1 MTARELTIRS
11 TRSYKPIEA
20 PIKLRFM
27 RPKPNTQLTKPMK
40 INKLVLICGALA
52 GISIANLSTTHAQSP
67 AETTDKNG
75 LITWTATGKQSGNV
89 DLLFVQNAKNVT
101 LDKGKLVLRGV
112 NPMTVCFT
120 DRPARLAGHMQ
131 TSKFV
136 PLWSQGKDSFL
147 KDNPNATLSI
157 FQGDNVSDLIVE
169 LSNPQLAGN
178 DLTYDARILE
188 GTPPAN
194 GGACALFID
203 IIGMPAT
210 PMSYAGV
217 ARRAYRRGY

>member
-1 MTARELTIRS
+1 V
-11 TRSYKPIEA
+11 PGG
-20 PIKLRFM
+20 KLRSIFSC
-27 RPKPNTQLTKPMK
+27 KPTKEPMK
-40 INKLVLICGALA
+40 LKSNPQPVRIHKPVRIFGALA
-52 GISIANLSTTHAQSP
+52 GIVIANPFTAYPASP
-67 AETTDKNG
+67 TPAPSASPV
-75 LITWTATGKQSGNV
+75 ITWTATGKQSEKNV
-89 DLLFVQNAKNVT
+89 DVLFVQNAKNVSFSE
-101 LDKGKLVLRGV
+101 GKLVLRGV
-112 NPMTVCFT
+112 NPVTVCFT

-131 TSKFV
+131 TSNFV

-157 FQGDNVSDLIVE
+157 FSGDNVSDLVVE
-169 LSNPQLAGN
+169 LSNPQLSGD

-217 ARRAYRRGY
+217 ARRAWRR

>member
-1 MTARELTIRS
+1 
-11 TRSYKPIEA
+11 
-20 PIKLRFM
+20 
-27 RPKPNTQLTKPMK
+27 MK
-40 INKLVLICGALA
+40 TNKLILICATLA
-52 GISIANLSTTHAQSP
+52 AGSMANLSTTYAQSP
-67 AETTDKNG
+67 TETINKDA

-89 DLLFVQNAKNVT
+89 DVLFVQNAKDVT
-101 LDKGKLVLRGV
+101 FDKGKLVLRGV
-112 NPMTVCFT
+112 NPVTVCFT

-131 TSKFV
+131 TSKLI

-157 FQGDNVSDLIVE
+157 FIGDNVSDLVVE
-169 LSNPQLAGN
+169 LSNPQLSGN
-178 DLTYDARILE
+178 NLAYDARILE
-188 GTPPAN
+188 GTPPAS

-217 ARRAYRRGY
+217 ARRGFRR

>member
-1 MTARELTIRS
+1 MKPRLIR
-11 TRSYKPIEA
+11 KPI
-20 PIKLRFM
+20 
-27 RPKPNTQLTKPMK
+27 K
-40 INKLVLICGALA
+40 INRHILICGAVA
-52 GISIANLSTTHAQSP
+52 GIIIPSPFKVHAASP
-67 AETTDKNG
+67 TPAPSAG
-75 LITWTATGKQSGNV
+75 PVITWTATGKQSEKNV
-89 DLLFVQNAKNVT
+89 DVLFVQNAKNVSFVE
-101 LDKGKLVLRGV
+101 GKLILQGV
-112 NPMTVCFT
+112 NPVTVCFT
-120 DRPARLAGHMQ
+120 DRPVRLAGHMQ

-157 FQGDNVSDLIVE
+157 FSGDNVSDLVVE
-169 LSNPQLAGN
+169 LSNPQLSGD

-217 ARRAYRRGY
+217 ARRAWRR

>member
-1 MTARELTIRS
+1 MKPQSNRRPINVKKLIRTS
-11 TRSYKPIEA
+11 
-20 PIKLRFM
+20 
-27 RPKPNTQLTKPMK
+27 
-40 INKLVLICGALA
+40 GALA
-52 GISIANLSTTHAQSP
+52 GIIMANPFTAYCAPPHPRPSARQVI
-67 AETTDKNG
+67 N
-75 LITWTATGKQSGNV
+75 WTATGKQSEKNV
-89 DLLFVQNAKNVT
+89 DVLFVQNAKNVT
-101 LDKGKLVLRGV
+101 FDNRKLVLRGV
-112 NPMTVCFT
+112 NSVTVCFT
-120 DRPARLAGHMQ
+120 DRPARMAGHMQ

-147 KDNPNATLSI
+147 KDNPNATLSV
-157 FQGDNVSDLIVE
+157 FGGDNVSDLVVE
-169 LSNPQLAGN
+169 LSNPQLSGN

-217 ARRAYRRGY
+217 ARRAWRR